1 MRKPI
6 TARAKCS
13 PVKMKSPL
21 YKTGGPGDKKETK
34 ATSTKPMSIEES
46 LKKQYPNKAIKRD
59 KKNPNKFRVFSDQG
73 NSFTVTRHASKPKK
87 TITTT
92 EAVAMEF
99 KKKK

>member
-6 TARAKCS
+6 TTRAKCS
-13 PVKMKSPL
+13 PAKMKSPL
-21 YKTGGPGDKKETK
+21 YKTDGPGNKKENK
-34 ATSTKPMSIEES
+34 VASTKPASVEES
-46 LKKQYPNKAIKRD
+46 LKKQYPDKTIKRD

-87 TITTT
+87 TITPT
-92 EAVAMEF
+92 EALAIEF